1 MYKIAVV
8 CCTLVL
14 LLTGCYFGD
23 PSARRTVLLNLPVPN
38 GNSKVSLSVSDA
50 SVQEALKLIDG
61 VLVSSGFIR
70 DPNPPPPNEQG
81 LIANYGI
88 CSVLL
93 KDRTLTVS
101 FFEFH
106 ERRSS
111 AHVRKTCNLLKDEWS
126 SRYGADR
133 VTIEH

>member
-1 MYKIAVV
+1 MYKMAAV

-23 PSARRTVLLNLPVPN
+23 PSARRTVLLNLPVPE
-38 GNSKVSLSVSDA
+38 GNSKVSLSVGDA
-50 SVQEALKLIDG
+50 SVQEALKLIDD

-70 DPNPPPPNEQG
+70 DPNPPPANEQG

-111 AHVRKTCNLLKDEWS
+111 AHA
-126 SRYGADR
+126 SRSPDHGGRAELAQHHQGDDSLQ
-133 VTIEH
+133 